1 MLAAYISWRYPTS
14 SGPIPVQDSPY
25 DFTINVIDLY
35 TLNSVGSIY
44 RAPES
49 PSEAPV
55 ALVSHG
61 FLPATPLNPVFAV
74 SLKTLELFRRIRLR
88 KASFS
93 VEAFAKIICDYYA
106 IPYQRSIRKIM
117 ADTFDVYLS
126 LLRMLGARI
135 SAALGHDG
143 PDYRAK
149 NSCPACTYK
158 LKDEPSLPFQ
168 RMWVVDGN
176 NSLKQMKVHGGRQA
190 AADLRKFNSDYFLSP
205 EYVDQFANEVK
216 SRSAPSDETSDDEP
230 DGEAA
235 GDPTDGAPDLTSCT
249 QNWKAAAADEKKKAW
264 SVFEKTGIF
273 AAACRHGFILW
284 IADMVLSG
292 ELAKYALAMVAK
304 FLEIDKD
311 AFLLAYDIG
320 CKFAETIKSSSLGE
334 EFKARRARCCVNA
347 FHGYSHNYWC
357 QLNHHPNAIPG
368 TGIEDLET
376 LERIFS
382 QSNALAM
389 GTRYMSSYRRHMF
402 IDLYFQQWDA
412 EKYLNAATMLYNN
425 LIQSSKIIQENT
437 MAVQESLSQLGLTSA
452 DLDGY
457 ILDERD
463 FFAQLGNE
471 PAEDLHAIA
480 YVELLQEYRKTCSEL
495 DAATS
500 TFLTQTPT
508 DYNFT
513 TQEDGVSRYGV
524 ELSVTRQTE
533 TTRRKLREQRDIVL
547 GEIID
552 LEIHLNIDTRW
563 TPASPE
569 YIKTLEYTSKRD
581 YHRALDNLQRLV
593 IQQLLEMHKAGLSQ
607 TGYKARQH
615 IAARLQTRSKA
626 IRRAV
631 AAYNKAALCLDPV
644 CDTLDWKKV
653 SHYTFLDQFHIL
665 RDNRPD
671 IHKKPWANPVIRDT
685 IKQYQRLVHAHE
697 EVQRCSIETRRIDTA
712 IRDEQIQFRQVLL
725 REQKSDLFHPLLD
738 YVKRRITV
746 NQSLSARIQQIYKL
760 PVFQGIRGPGVR
772 DGANTTEISE
782 DAASEEVVP
791 DGWLNVADPES
802 DDEDWLDEEDDQELQ
817 RLVDLIGDLSA
828 S

>member
-1 MLAAYISWRYPTS
+1 M
-14 SGPIPVQDSPY
+14 
-25 DFTINVIDLY
+25 INVIDLY
-35 TLNSVGSIY
+35 TLNSVASIY

-74 SLKTLELFRRIRLR
+74 SLKTLELFRRIRLQ

-117 ADTFDVYLS
+117 ADTFDIYLS
-126 LLRMLGARI
+126 LLCMLGARI
-135 SAALGHDG
+135 SAALGHDD

-168 RMWVVDGN
+168 RIWVVDGN
-176 NSLKQMKVHGGRQA
+176 NSLKQMKVHGGRRA

-230 DGEAA
+230 DGEAT

-304 FLEIDKD
+304 FLEINKD

-334 EFKARRARCCVNA
+334 E
-347 FHGYSHNYWC
+347 
-357 QLNHHPNAIPG
+357 
-368 TGIEDLET
+368 
-376 LERIFS
+376 IFS

-389 GTRYMSSYRRHMF
+389 GTRYMSSYRHHMF

-425 LIQSSKIIQENT
+425 LIRSSKIIQENT

-524 ELSVTRQTE
+524 ELS
-533 TTRRKLREQRDIVL
+533 QRDIVL

-626 IRRAV
+626 IWRAV

-671 IHKKPWANPVIRDT
+671 IHKKPWANPVIWDT

-725 REQKSDLFHPLLD
+725 H
-738 YVKRRITV
+738 YVKHRITV

-760 PVFQGIRGPGVR
+760 PVFRGIRGPGVR

-791 DGWLNVADPES
+791 DGWLNVVDPES

-817 RLVDLIGDLSA
+817 QLVDLIGDLSA